1 MMNNTDKDNGTGTKQ
16 LVGNAGLYY
25 VCYEL
30 SRRGWNALPTSRNA
44 RGVDVVIY
52 DHRGSNSHTIQVKTL
67 SKRNP
72 APFGSSLNSLIAE
85 YVFIVNNILDEP
97 KLYIVDTP
105 TAKSLIHE
113 GLKDGKKSYWFQP
126 NDYEQF
132 KDNWSIIG
140 NP

>member
-1 MMNNTDKDNGTGTKQ
+1 MNNTDKDNGTGRNQ

-30 SRRGWNALPTSRNA
+30 SRRGWNAMPTSRNA

-52 DHRGSNSHTIQVKTL
+52 DQKGTKSHTIQVKAL

-72 APFGSSLNSLIAE
+72 ARFGSTLDSLIAG
-85 YVFIVNNILDEP
+85 YVFIVNNVLNEP
-97 KLYIVDTP
+97 NLYIVDTP

-113 GLKDGKKSYWFQP
+113 GLKDGRKSYWFQL
-126 NDYEQF
+126 NDYEEF
-132 KDNWSIIG
+132 KDNWNVIG
-140 NP
+140 TP

>member
-1 MMNNTDKDNGTGTKQ
+1 MMNNTDKDNGTGRNQ
-16 LVGNAGLYY
+16 LVGNAGLYH

-30 SRRGWNALPTSRNA
+30 SRRGWNAMPTSRNA

-52 DHRGSNSHTIQVKTL
+52 NQKGSNSHTIQVKAL

-85 YVFIVNNILDEP
+85 YVFIVNEIFNEP
-97 KLYIVDTP
+97 KLYIIDTP

-113 GLKDGKKSYWFQP
+113 GIKDGRKSYWFQP

-132 KDNWSIIG
+132 KDNWSVLG
-140 NP
+140 TP